1 MESVITAKGQTTIP
15 KAIREHL
22 HLKPGQRVKYFVH
35 PDGTVVL
42 LPTVPVTVLRGILK
56 WNGPPATLEE
66 MDAAIAEGAAIGVV
80 EPRKRR

>member
-22 HLKPGQRVKYFVH
+22 QLKPGQRVKYFIH

-42 LPTVPVTVLRGILK
+42 LPTVPVTALRGIV
-56 WNGPPATLEE
+56 PARNRPVTLEE
-66 MDAAIAEGAAIGVV
+66 MDDAVNAGAIHGAL
-80 EPRKRR
+80 PPKRR

>member
-22 HLKPGQRVKYFVH
+22 HLKPGQRVKYFIY

-42 LPTVPVTVLRGILK
+42 LPTVPVTALRGIV
-56 WNGPPATLEE
+56 PAREHPVTLEE
-66 MDAAIAEGAAIGVV
+66 MGEAIATGAIEGALPP
-80 EPRKRR
+80 PRS

>member
-35 PDGTVVL
+35 PDGSVVL
-42 LPTVPVTVLRGILK
+42 LPTVPVTALRGIV
-56 WNGPPATLEE
+56 PAPDRPVTLEE
-66 MDAAIAEGAAIGVV
+66 MDDAIAAGAIEGAL
-80 EPRKRR
+80 PPKRR